1 MEDPELANFWD
12 ISLVGFI
19 TLYNKGKIVK
29 LKPRMCMTSLR
40 TAAIKN

>member
-1 MEDPELANFWD
+1 MDDPELANFWD

-29 LKPRMCMTSLR
+29 LKPRVTSPR
-40 TAAIKN
+40 TAAKL